1 MFKVNNKKIKTAL
14 LLTYF
19 RPCSS
24 ASIVNFGH
32 AVADWTNEPINTHL
46 KHFKKMLFAREV
58 IFLIQVINSP
68 VRHKHVDSLEQR
80 QYIIYH
86 RHCYVFIVDFEQVH
100 AHWNAGK
107 NTMNINKADTKTIC
121 ESYLKPEQY
130 QQRHSETSV
139 SIQKTSFDPTLW
151 GYLWFD
157 LDVRELLS
165 RPPSKKH
172 EDLIKFW
179 LNMTLPKGIL

>member
-24 ASIVNFGH
+24 VSIVNFGH
-32 AVADWTNEPINTHL
+32 AVADWTNEPINTYL
-46 KHFKKMLFAREV
+46 KHFKKMLFAREF

-86 RHCYVFIVDFEQVH
+86 RHCYVFIVD

-151 GYLWFD
+151 SYLRFD
-157 LDVRELLS
+157 VDVRELLS

-179 LNMTLPKGIL
+179 SNMTLPKGIL

>member
-1 MFKVNNKKIKTAL
+1 M
-14 LLTYF
+14 
-19 RPCSS
+19 
-24 ASIVNFGH
+24 
-32 AVADWTNEPINTHL
+32 
-46 KHFKKMLFAREV
+46 
-58 IFLIQVINSP
+58 
-68 VRHKHVDSLEQR
+68 DSLEQR

-86 RHCYVFIVDFEQVH
+86 RHCYVFIVD

-151 GYLWFD
+151 GYLRFD
-157 LDVRELLS
+157 VDVRE
-165 RPPSKKH
+165 RDHHQRNTK
-172 EDLIKFW
+172 
-179 LNMTLPKGIL
+179 T

>member
-24 ASIVNFGH
+24 VSIVNFGH
-32 AVADWTNEPINTHL
+32 AVADWTNEPINTYL
-46 KHFKKMLFAREV
+46 KHFKKMLFAREF

-86 RHCYVFIVDFEQVH
+86 RHCYVFSVD

-151 GYLWFD
+151 SYLRFD
-157 LDVRELLS
+157 VDVRELLS

-179 LNMTLPKGIL
+179 SNMTLPKGIL

>member
-1 MFKVNNKKIKTAL
+1 MFKVNYKKIKTAL

-24 ASIVNFGH
+24 VSIVNFGH
-32 AVADWTNEPINTHL
+32 AVADWTNEPINTYL
-46 KHFKKMLFAREV
+46 KHFKKMLFAREF

-86 RHCYVFIVDFEQVH
+86 RHCYVFIVD

-151 GYLWFD
+151 SYLRFD
-157 LDVRELLS
+157 VDVRELLS

-179 LNMTLPKGIL
+179 SNMTLPKGIL